1 MQRLITIAVALAL
14 ILLAIL
20 VWRRFGSTPQN
31 VPSFTTAMRASG
43 TPGASFTGYYV
54 TGGKRVEVSGVV
66 PWTLSMSNVTG
77 FEIRK
82 ANMNDEFRVETE
94 GGGSSMSA
102 PAGPGTAGVKMN
114 LEEGKFEI
122 LR

>member
-1 MQRLITIAVALAL
+1 
-14 ILLAIL
+14 
-20 VWRRFGSTPQN
+20 
-31 VPSFTTAMRASG
+31 MRASG

-66 PWTLSMSNVTG
+66 PWSLSMSNVTRL
-77 FEIRK
+77 EIRK

-114 LEEGKFEI
+114 LEEGNFEI